1 VSALD
6 ELKVATQ
13 RRGSFRQ
20 TLGAVLWSF
29 FGVRKGSAHDAD
41 MASLNPVHVILVG
54 LLAGLIFVLSLV
66 ILVRVI
72 ISG

>member
-1 VSALD
+1 MASLD
-6 ELKVATQ
+6 ELKEATQ

-41 MASLNPVHVILVG
+41 MAKLNPLHVV
-54 LLAGLIFVLSLV
+54 LAGLFAGLMFVLTLV
-66 ILVRVI
+66 MLVRAI
-72 ISG
+72 TS

>member
-1 VSALD
+1 MASLD

-13 RRGSFRQ
+13 RRGSLRQ
-20 TLGAVLWSF
+20 TLSAVLWSF

-41 MASLNPVHVILVG
+41 MASLNPLHVVLVG

-66 ILVRVI
+66 ILVRAI
-72 ISG
+72 TT

>member
-1 VSALD
+1 MASLD
-6 ELKVATQ
+6 ELKEAAQ

-41 MASLNPVHVILVG
+41 MAKLNPLHVV
-54 LLAGLIFVLSLV
+54 LAGLFAGLMFVLTLV
-66 ILVRVI
+66 MLVRAI
-72 ISG
+72 TS

>member
-1 VSALD
+1 LASLD

-41 MASLNPVHVILVG
+41 MAKLNPLHVVLVG
-54 LLAGLIFVLSLV
+54 LFAGLMFVLTLV
-66 ILVRVI
+66 MLVRAI
-72 ISG
+72 TS